1 MTLNEKHSIYLI
13 SRTPLC
19 LPHRNSR
26 TRCLVLRGN
35 TGDVATTFNQGSGR
49 RAGLG
54 CMNFSK
60 YSSTTTTTR
69 VYCRFSPSITGPFYQ
84 SAWDEWWYTVVIRQ
98 LAGTVQL
105 FYCRYAEPSGHQL
118 CEVFISPHM
127 VEWTIVRIQW
137 VVGFCIRWKS
147 TDWQSLLHES
157 EFPLCAASIC
167 NFLCRLI
174 LMSRWAVGC
183 KNREKTWE
191 NIVMVTQSGW
201 SHLLCKSV

>member
-13 SRTPLC
+13 SRTPPLC
-19 LPHRNSR
+19 VLMFATLHYSR

-84 SAWDEWWYTVVIRQ
+84 SAWDYEWWYTVLVRQ

-105 FYCRYAEPSGHQL
+105 FYCRYAGDRVETSCVRSSSVPTWWSEPLYGYSELWDFVSDGRVQIDRV
-118 CEVFISPHM
+118 CCM
-127 VEWTIVRIQW
+127 NQN
-137 VVGFCIRWKS
+137 
-147 TDWQSLLHES
+147 SLSVLPVS
-157 EFPLCAASIC
+157 ATSCA
-167 NFLCRLI
+167 
-174 LMSRWAVGC
+174 G
-183 KNREKTWE
+183 
-191 NIVMVTQSGW
+191 
-201 SHLLCKSV
+201 